1 MYSLK
6 GPALC
11 KVHVLTKLLY
21 IHNTCC
27 VIYSEQS
34 QVFALICICIMQIS
48 SELFTN
54 PIILE
59 TSAK

>member
-1 MYSLK
+1 M
-6 GPALC
+6 
-11 KVHVLTKLLY
+11 
-21 IHNTCC
+21 
-27 VIYSEQS
+27 YSEQS

-59 TSAK
+59 TSDKYSI